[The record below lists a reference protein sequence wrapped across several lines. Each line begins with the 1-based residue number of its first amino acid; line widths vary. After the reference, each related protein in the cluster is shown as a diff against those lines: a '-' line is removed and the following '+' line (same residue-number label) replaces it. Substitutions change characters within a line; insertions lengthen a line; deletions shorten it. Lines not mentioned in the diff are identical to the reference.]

1 MRAPAESIH
10 GMLKLDLG
18 TENSLMDKIA
28 CYRLLHSVDS
38 DYEVYYL
45 RIVILLV
52 YHHLALLVLLLLH
65 HHRHHH

>member
-52 YHHLALLVLLLLH
+52 KD
-65 HHRHHH
+65 